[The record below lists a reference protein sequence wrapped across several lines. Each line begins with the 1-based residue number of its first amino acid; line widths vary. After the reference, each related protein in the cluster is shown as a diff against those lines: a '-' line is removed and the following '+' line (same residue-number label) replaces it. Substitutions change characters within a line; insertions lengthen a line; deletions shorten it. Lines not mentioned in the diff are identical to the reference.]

1 MEEGK
6 FLEGAIEEVKQ
17 MLLKKRDI
25 WTTGQGPFQNFDI
38 HEDFDVDPIQF
49 ALVMCNLKMNRLKSC
64 WNQQFLPH
72 AGPLCKNADARDT
85 LVDIASYAI
94 LGLALME
101 RAKNKPEKSGEVLRV
116 WKTEVVG

>member
-1 MEEGK
+1 MDESK

-17 MLLKKRDI
+17 MLLRKKDI
-25 WTTGQGPFQNFDI
+25 WTTGQGPFQNFDV

-72 AGPLCKNADARDT
+72 AGPLYKNTDARDS
-85 LVDIASYAI
+85 LIDVAAYAI
-94 LGLALME
+94 LGLALMD
-101 RAKNKPEKSGEVLRV
+101 RAEHGEKKKEPRE